1 MKSRTYLPNKY
12 IHNMHLNII
21 IMSNINLTHIYFLWC
36 LHVVFDCFGQE
47 MFGFSFKC
55 WDVMT
60 FCIDLYDK

>member
-1 MKSRTYLPNKY
+1 
-12 IHNMHLNII
+12 
-21 IMSNINLTHIYFLWC
+21 MSNINLTHIYFLWC